1 MVTSEN
7 VCRVTYEASSLSKKE
22 QYSWVWKETMED
34 EWVYR
39 YSQVFFSSR
48 QSLSCYFLDTFPEIP
63 RGSTNSQS
71 CDANFAHVVYREN
84 GLEGGISTSPS
95 STRNKIF
102 PFRYACAYACVRAA
116 TSENEIPLRHDT
128 STRIFT
134 TRGYVWPIKTLGPHY
149 RAPKQFGRFGKFC
162 LCMCL
167 CRNSFSPGSSPLF
180 ALVSLVKNR
189 L

>member
-84 GLEGGISTSPS
+84 GLDGGISTSPS

-116 TSENEIPLRHDT
+116 TSENEIPHRHDT

-167 CRNSFSPGSSPLF
+167 CRNSFSPGL
-180 ALVSLVKNR
+180 R
-189 L
+189 LCH